1 MNDGTEMAPE
11 RIDIGGTVAEELP
24 SLTDFAQ
31 EPGGAWP
38 KGWYGATILEAY
50 ATPKGTIFTT
60 EDKPSKAGDSR
71 NFMICVSMD
80 GGKLGTR
87 NTFTQLNY
95 RPDDFTPARMAAIRE
110 AREQFKG
117 SRGAWTGQTD
127 LQRSSLALAQ
137 LGQLESAL
145 GFRLPLHPHGHIL
158 ATKLIGQKM
167 DVRLGED
174 EKGYNEINAFAK
186 AGTRAK
192 K

>member
-11 RIDIGGTVAEELP
+11 RVDVGATMAEELP
-24 SLTDFAQ
+24 SLADFAQ

-38 KGWYGATILEAY
+38 KGWYAATILEGY
-50 ATPKGTIFTT
+50 ATPKGTVFQTL
-60 EDKPSKAGDSR
+60 DNPSKAGDSR
-71 NFMICVSMD
+71 NLMICVSMD

-95 RPDDFTPARMAAIRE
+95 RAGDFTADRMAAIKE

-117 SRGAWTGQTD
+117 ARGAWTGQTD

-137 LGQLESAL
+137 LGQLEAAL
-145 GFRLPLHPHGHIL
+145 GFRLPLHPAGHIL
-158 ATKLIGQKM
+158 AAKLVGQKM